1 MPGVEDVW
9 INEQGTENEMTSTS
23 PEQNRALVLKAFE
36 LQQAAM
42 TPAER
47 FWSQN
52 LSSTAEHIPPGYT
65 SYETLRQEHR
75 RDAVR

>member
-9 INEQGTENEMTSTS
+9 INEQGTENKMTPLHQSRTG
-23 PEQNRALVLKAFE
+23 ALVLKAFE

-47 FWSQN
+47 FWS
-52 LSSTAEHIPPGYT
+52 
-65 SYETLRQEHR
+65 
-75 RDAVR
+75 